1 MIVYMLKD
9 GLGNQLFEYAYAK
22 KLGESLGDEKIKF
35 CTFLYRLPNFSL
47 GGTRQ
52 VSLQNYKLSTSV
64 SICNELANVYWFCL
78 FMLRLAI
85 VYKKDF
91 ISWFIKGKRVS
102 RKDKYVDDCKRGLYI
117 SESSFEIPKQVQ
129 CKKRIK
135 FVFGNYESTD
145 TLPVNNEKMKKELTL
160 AVAIGSEQEE
170 LIKKVR
176 TTESVCV
183 HVRRGDYMNPGNE
196 WLQVCDFSY
205 YKRAIEYMNSHIS
218 NPVFFIFS
226 NTHNDLEW
234 IKENYDFGIKPV
246 YVDMNNKDYEELTIM
261 SSCRHFII
269 SNSTFSWWASYL
281 SDSEKK
287 IIVSPSVW
295 SKKDALSLNM
305 MRKDF
310 VQL

>member
-52 VSLQNYKLSTSV
+52 VSLQNYKLSTGV
-64 SICNELANVYWFCL
+64 SICKGFANVYWFCR

-102 RKDKYVDDCKRGLYI
+102 RKDKYEDDCKRGLFI
-117 SESSFEIPKQVQ
+117 SESSFELPKLVQ

-135 FVFGNYESTD
+135 FIFGNYECSD
-145 TLPVNNEKMKKELTL
+145 TLPADSEKLKEELSL
-160 AVAIGSEQEE
+160 AETIGYKQEE

-183 HVRRGDYMNPGNE
+183 HIRRGDYMNPGNE

-218 NPVFFIFS
+218 NPVFYIFS
-226 NTHNDLEW
+226 NTHDDLEW
-234 IKENYDFGIKPV
+234 IREHYDFDITPA
-246 YVDMNNKDYEELTIM
+246 YVDLDNNDYEELTIM
-261 SSCRHFII
+261 SNCRHFII

-281 SDSEKK
+281 SNNKKK
-287 IIVSPSVW
+287 IIVSPSMW
-295 SKKDALSLNM
+295 SKKDDSSSNM
-305 MRKDF
+305 MRSEF
-310 VQL
+310 IRL